1 VIALIGRGT
10 YGSGRDPRGTV
21 AWWAVTQAHPF
32 VIGIIGGGQLAR
44 MMYEASIRLDL
55 HIRLLAE
62 TPQVSAAQV
71 AHDVVVGDYTDERT
85 VRDFAAGCDA
95 VTFDHEHVPTTILER
110 LEADGVAVRPGPAA
124 LVHAQDKVV
133 MRERLS
139 AAGVACP
146 RFRVVR
152 TAEELVGFAGEVGW
166 PVIAKTSRGG
176 YDGKGV
182 WRIDGPHEAGVPFA
196 ALAAGEAGGGTTAG
210 SGTSGRVRILAEEY
224 VDFRRE
230 LSAIVVRSPSGQ
242 GVTYPVTETVQTEG
256 ICAETLTPAPGLDN
270 RRAVEVQQTALRI
283 ADHLGVVGVLAV
295 ELMEHRDG
303 RILVNELAMRPHNTG
318 HWSIDGARTS
328 QFENH
333 LRAVADLP
341 LGDPTPRAPWTAM
354 VNILGG
360 ARKDLPGGLLH
371 VLSRDPQLRIELY
384 GKGVRPGRKVG
395 HVTAYGEDREDVL
408 ARARHAAG
416 WMMGALS

>member
-1 VIALIGRGT
+1 
-10 YGSGRDPRGTV
+10 
-21 AWWAVTQAHPF
+21 
-32 VIGIIGGGQLAR
+32 
-44 MMYEASIRLDL
+44 
-55 HIRLLAE
+55 
-62 TPQVSAAQV
+62 
-71 AHDVVVGDYTDERT
+71 
-85 VRDFAAGCDA
+85 
-95 VTFDHEHVPTTILER
+95 
-110 LEADGVAVRPGPAA
+110 
-124 LVHAQDKVV
+124 
-133 MRERLS
+133 
-139 AAGVACP
+139 
-146 RFRVVR
+146 
-152 TAEELVGFAGEVGW
+152 
-166 PVIAKTSRGG
+166 
-176 YDGKGV
+176 
-182 WRIDGPHEAGVPFA
+182 
-196 ALAAGEAGGGTTAG
+196 
-210 SGTSGRVRILAEEY
+210 
-224 VDFRRE
+224 
-230 LSAIVVRSPSGQ
+230 
-242 GVTYPVTETVQTEG
+242 
-256 ICAETLTPAPGLDN
+256 
-270 RRAVEVQQTALRI
+270 LRI